1 MYRAPHDTFV
11 STIER
16 LEAELRELRE
26 AGLSPCLGTTRRTRE
41 RTLWATT
48 AVSVI
53 GALLAVAACG
63 AARTRAD
70 DAERRFDAARVRLE
84 RKTQDLSECESFAY
98 RELRR
103 DTN

>member
-16 LEAELRELRE
+16 LEEELQELR
-26 AGLSPCLGTTRRTRE
+26 GSGMSPCLGTTRRSRE
-41 RTLWATT
+41 RLLWTTT

-63 AARTRAD
+63 AARARAT
-70 DAERRFDAARVRLE
+70 DAEHRFDAARVRLE
-84 RKTQDLSECESFAY
+84 QKTQDLATCESFAFH
-98 RELRR
+98 ELRG
-103 DTN
+103 TN